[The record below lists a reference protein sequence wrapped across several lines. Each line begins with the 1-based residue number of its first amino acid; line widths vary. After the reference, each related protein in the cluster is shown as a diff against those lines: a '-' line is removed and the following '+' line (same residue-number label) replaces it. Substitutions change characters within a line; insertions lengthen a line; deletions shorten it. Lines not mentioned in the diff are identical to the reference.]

1 MKDPCPRE
9 VSHEGTLYYWT
20 GLILLS
26 SMAQGT
32 LPSHY
37 LTLPQYASTAYKD
50 WWSKVT
56 VNDLRTNVSF
66 LEKSTEA
73 NSSRCEKDEE
83 VGSSM
88 MIQGKRSKL
97 PMDDLDSKVPE
108 SGGIIR
114 ESPGIHLIEKKQG
127 LRDMSDSEYDFEANF
142 RHGGRKRRETVT
154 PTTFGGSLGDDFF
167 DDIET
172 CSTESI
178 NLDEV
183 TPFDLL
189 LPFFFYKRRQSGP
202 RFRSLTLV

>member
-1 MKDPCPRE
+1 
-9 VSHEGTLYYWT
+9 
-20 GLILLS
+20 
-26 SMAQGT
+26 
-32 LPSHY
+32 

-73 NSSRCEKDEE
+73 NSSW
-83 VGSSM
+83 
-88 MIQGKRSKL
+88 QGKKGKA

-114 ESPGIHLIEKKQG
+114 ESPGIHLIEKKRG
-127 LRDMSDSEYDFEANF
+127 LRDRSDSEYDFEANF
-142 RHGGRKRRETVT
+142 RHGGHKRRETIT

-167 DDIET
+167 DDIES
-172 CSTESI
+172 CSTEPI

-183 TPFDLL
+183 TPFDLH

-202 RFRSLTLV
+202 RFRSLTLVLDR